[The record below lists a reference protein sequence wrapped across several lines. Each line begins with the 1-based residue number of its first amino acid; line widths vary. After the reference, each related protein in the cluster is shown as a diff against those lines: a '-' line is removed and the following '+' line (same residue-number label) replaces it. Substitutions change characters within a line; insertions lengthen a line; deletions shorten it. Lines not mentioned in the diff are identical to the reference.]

1 MLKYN
6 KMIEIKNLLK
16 LLIVILI
23 LFVSNIEVG
32 YSQLKES
39 ENIESK
45 IGIVS
50 ESCEGM
56 DNHIQFI
63 EGVYTTLRSPLDFI
77 ANSVRPMIGN
87 EKETLPE
94 IKNNLLKN

>member
-1 MLKYN
+1 MTDKRLEN
-6 KMIEIKNLLK
+6 IEFKIN
-16 LLIVILI
+16 LI
-23 LFVSNIEVG
+23 L
-32 YSQLKES
+32 QKL

-94 IKNNLLKN
+94 IKNKLLKN